1 LTILL
6 RLCTLIEGGNDM
18 LVRRSTAAFIAAV
31 SLIVLG
37 CRKEESNNP
46 LLEITVRLEKQQRQ
60 LERIDTTLRSV
71 GERLHEMEARLPAG
85 PAVGEGA
92 PDSAGGEG
100 KEASLT
106 SSREYHDIIGQIAVI
121 QSQLISLEQEVFAF
135 RQGQEQ
141 VRKRQE
147 QEALRDQG
155 AAWRAMGEPDELS
168 RRLDILLKNFSGN
181 IEDPLTRDAFA
192 AEVEE
197 MKSRYSIPLSAEQKR
212 EQARAEIVGAMDRI
226 PDARAKK
233 WLEEQLEAFDQAANP
248 IDLAAR
254 VHIALQ
260 LQRMREVSE
269 LAQKYSIPTQSLRDS
284 GLISFPS
291 GGLFGNQ

>member
-1 LTILL
+1 MLL
-6 RLCTLIEGGNDM
+6 
-18 LVRRSTAAFIAAV
+18 RRSTVAFIAAV

-37 CRKEESNNP
+37 CRKEESNSP

-60 LERIDTTLRSV
+60 LDRIGTTLQMI
-71 GERLHEMEARLPAG
+71 GERLHEMEARVPASL
-85 PAVGEGA
+85 AVGEAA

-100 KEASLT
+100 KKASPT
-106 SSREYHDIIGQIAVI
+106 SVKEYHDIMGQIAVI
-121 QSQLISLEQEVFAF
+121 QSQLISLEQEILAF

-181 IEDPLTRDAFA
+181 IEDPLTRNAFA
-192 AEVEE
+192 ADVEE
-197 MKSRYSIPLSAEQKR
+197 MKSRCSIPLSAEQKR
-212 EQARAEIVGAMDRI
+212 EQARTAIVQAMDI
-226 PDARAKK
+226 MPDARAKK
-233 WLEEQLEAFDQAANP
+233 WLEEQLTAFDQATNP

-254 VHIALQ
+254 VHITLQ

-269 LAQKYSIPTQSLRDS
+269 LAQRYSIPTQLIRDS

>member
-1 LTILL
+1 MLL
-6 RLCTLIEGGNDM
+6 
-18 LVRRSTAAFIAAV
+18 RRSTVPFIAAV

-37 CRKEESNNP
+37 CRKEESKSP
-46 LLEITVRLEKQQRQ
+46 FLEITVSLEKQQRQ
-60 LERIDTTLRSV
+60 LERIDTTLQSV
-71 GERLHEMEARLPAG
+71 AERLQEMEAKLPAG

-100 KEASLT
+100 KKASLT
-106 SSREYHDIIGQIAVI
+106 SSREYHDIMGQIAVI
-121 QSQLISLEQEVFAF
+121 QSQLINLEQEMLAS

-168 RRLDILLKNFSGN
+168 RRLDILLKNFSEN

-192 AEVEE
+192 ADVEE
-197 MKSRYSIPLSAEQKR
+197 MKNRYLTPLSSEQKR
-212 EQARAEIVGAMDRI
+212 EQARAAIVGAMDI
-226 PDARAKK
+226 MPDDRSKK
-233 WLEEQLEAFDQAANP
+233 WLEEQLTAFDQAANP

-254 VHIALQ
+254 VHITLQ

-269 LAQKYSIPTQSLRDS
+269 LAQRYSIPTPLLRDS

-291 GGLFGNQ
+291 GGLFGNR